1 MREADMF
8 LRSKIISE
16 NKTVRSIH
24 EIVSEGATMHS
35 KEILNIILQLCD
47 MPCIKNSDELTER
60 SVDIHPKNIF
70 LRSDGVVFIGELSIP
85 TSERQAYIPP
95 EQNLSDRMT
104 AESIIYALGL
114 LMLFMATGNE
124 KKRDLDTFGE
134 DRTLVPLIEKC
145 IAFDPK
151 RRFSKVK
158 DLSNAIRQK
167 NTLRKKILSVAG
179 LAFIVLAAV
188 FSVLFFYSEGRRTGI
203 DAGES
208 IGYKK
213 GYAEGYDMG
222 FSDAPGIGLKI
233 PEFDA
238 KNGNISGNYV
248 AGIGAIATRS
258 EEEALFIM
266 DGGIY
271 RMDPYTGEIAVL
283 SSDAKAVDINY
294 YDGYTY
300 FCTDRNVMRINMKTL
315 KEEVFCETQ
324 TGNLYVVD
332 GRFYLHD
339 LTTGYLYGIN
349 PDTKSVTQLNGGM
362 RYLSLNISDG
372 KLYFIDG
379 NDGNFLYSSNLDG
392 GNLNLVN
399 RNYFDS
405 FCIHNGR
412 IYASMAGPGGN
423 PDNEQVFEIVSMDP
437 DGGNL
442 ESLTTVSGYHPN
454 VTDEGIFYIAGKN
467 KTLEWISS
475 DTKTRYVI
483 LQQPAESFNLSG
495 RWIFYLNEQDGEL
508 WRVRVDGSGNSK
520 VDPKEE

>member
-1 MREADMF
+1 MREADMS
-8 LRSKIISE
+8 LKSKKISD
-16 NKTVRSIH
+16 NQTVRSIQ
-24 EIVSEGATMHS
+24 EIVSEGAKMRS
-35 KEILNIILQLCD
+35 KEILNIVLQLCD
-47 MPCIKNSDELTER
+47 MSCIKNDDESTER
-60 SVDIHPKNIF
+60 NADIHPKNIF

-85 TSERQAYIPP
+85 TSERQTYIPP
-95 EQNLSDRMT
+95 EQNLTDRLT
-104 AESIIYALGL
+104 AKSKIYALGM

-124 KKRDLDTFGE
+124 RKRDLDTLEE
-134 DRTLVPLIEKC
+134 DRALVPLIEKC

-151 RRFSKVK
+151 HRFSGIK

-167 NTLRKKILSVAG
+167 NVLRKKILPAVG
-179 LAFIVLAAV
+179 LTLIVLAAV
-188 FSVLFFYSEGRRTGI
+188 LSGLFFYGEGRRTGI
-203 DAGES
+203 DEGES
-208 IGYKK
+208 LGYKK
-213 GYAEGYDMG
+213 GYARGYDMG
-222 FSDAPGIGLKI
+222 FSDAPGIGFKI
-233 PEFDA
+233 PVFET

-266 DGGIY
+266 DSGIY
-271 RMDPYTGEIAVL
+271 RMDPYTGEVAVL

-294 YDGYTY
+294 YDGYAY

-324 TGNLYVVD
+324 TGNLQIID

-339 LTTGYLYGIN
+339 LATGYLYSIN
-349 PDTKSVTQLNGGM
+349 PDTKSTTQLNGGM
-362 RYLSLNISDG
+362 RYRSLNISDG
-372 KLYFIDG
+372 KLYFIDE

-405 FCIHNGR
+405 FCIHNNR
-412 IYASMAGPGGN
+412 IYASMAGSGGN
-423 PDNEQVFEIVSMDP
+423 PVNEQAFEIVSMDL

-442 ESLTTVSGYHPN
+442 EILTTVSGYHPI

-467 KTLEWISS
+467 KTLEWISP

-483 LQQPAESFNLSG
+483 LQQPAESFNLVG

-508 WRVRVDGSGNSK
+508 WRVRIDGSGNSK
-520 VDPKEE
+520 PDPKG